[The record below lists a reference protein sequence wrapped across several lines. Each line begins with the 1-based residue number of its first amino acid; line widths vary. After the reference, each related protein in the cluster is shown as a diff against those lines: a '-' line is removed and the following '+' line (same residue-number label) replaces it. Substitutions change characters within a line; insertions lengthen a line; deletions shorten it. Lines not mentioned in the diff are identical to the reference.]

1 LIDVNYIAVNVIIAH
16 QLCHQHEKLR
26 QSQTEAEP
34 GIMTFQEIRDRAN
47 RVRGIPLQE
56 VLLLAGAKRDRHDKS
71 KWNTAKGAISCTAAK
86 FMNWNQGVGGGGA
99 IDLAMHLNNL
109 GFKAAV
115 EWLCHHF
122 PNLDCRQPL
131 EPTRAAELILPP
143 QDPGKLPA
151 VKRYL
156 TDERAIAPSLIQ
168 HLIESGRLYAD
179 SRGNAVFLLLGKQNK
194 PVGAELRGISTVRW
208 RGIAP
213 GSQRDL
219 GYFSVPAPDATAVI
233 LCESAIDA
241 ISCLEL
247 HPSCL
252 CASTS
257 GARPNPRWLPWLI
270 RQGCAVYCGFDSDST
285 GESMASNMIAVH
297 PGIKRLRPSQHD
309 WNDVLKQY
317 RAISPRHF

>member
-1 LIDVNYIAVNVIIAH
+1 
-16 QLCHQHEKLR
+16 
-26 QSQTEAEP
+26 
-34 GIMTFQEIRDRAN
+34 MTFQEIRDRAN
-47 RVRGIPLQE
+47 RVRGIPLQD
-56 VLLLAGAKRDRHDKS
+56 VLLLAGAKRDRYDKA
-71 KWNTAKGAISCTAAK
+71 KWQTAKGVISCTTAK

-122 PNLDCRQPL
+122 PDLDCLEPL
-131 EPTRAAELILPP
+131 EPARAVELILPP
-143 QDPGKLPA
+143 RDPGKLPA

-156 TDERAIAPSLIQ
+156 TDERAIAAPLIQ

-179 SRGNAVFLLLGKQNK
+179 SRGNAVFLLLGKENK
-194 PVGAELRGISTVRW
+194 PVGAELRGTSSARW
-208 RGIAP
+208 RGMAP

-219 GYFSVPAPDATAVI
+219 GYFSVPAPGAMTAI

-247 HPSCL
+247 HPHCL
-252 CASTS
+252 CVSTS
-257 GARPNPRWLPWLI
+257 GARPNPRWLPELI
-270 RQGCAVYCGFDSDST
+270 RQGFEIYCGFDSDST
-285 GESMASNMIAVH
+285 GETMAGNMIALQ

-309 WNDVLKQY
+309 WNDVLKEH
-317 RAISPRHF
+317 RALIPQHC